1 MRKKQ
6 TLTKN
11 QQLFKK
17 EVNRIKRFI
26 SKTEKRGYFFD
37 NYVLPQMPKRVT
49 AKTLQQLK
57 STRPKDLY
65 EKAIYVDRQFGDV
78 VTGIEAR
85 KQENRERAKKS
96 ATTRKLKAFAND
108 VKTSMQDYAKQ
119 IRKPK
124 EIATDILQGKTDL
137 QDIQPIETSAYSQ
150 GYYESQYDSFATIVI
165 ANYREHISHYPS
177 MAQPIL
183 NNWLDKLILEYEEE
197 NVAEMLEYGTSA
209 GIIVSH
215 KIAYNRD
222 LLLNYM
228 AEMNAFLPNTSPLFQ
243 QELME
248 AFEYGEGWD

>member
-26 SKTEKRGYFFD
+26 TKAEKRGYFFD

-57 STRPKDLY
+57 STKPKNLY

-78 VTGIEAR
+78 VTGVEAR

-108 VKTSMQDYAKQ
+108 VKTAMQDYAKQ
-119 IRKPK
+119 IRTPK
-124 EIATDILQGKTDL
+124 DIAIGILEGNIDLKDL
-137 QDIQPIETSAYSQ
+137 QAIETAYSQ
-150 GYYESQYDSFATIVI
+150 GYSESQYDVFSTIVI
-165 ANYREHISHYPS
+165 SNYKAHISHYPA

-183 NNWLDKLILEYEEE
+183 NNWLDKLITEYGEE
-197 NVAEMLEYGTSA
+197 NVAEMLEYGISA